1 MSGFSASGA
10 DLSPT
15 RELSRERF
23 ARLFGEVSGK
33 LRCIALA
40 IVGDRTQ
47 ADDLVQEAAVIALGK
62 LDEFTPGTSFGAW
75 MGQIV
80 RYTALNE
87 RRRRMRR
94 DTTPVDPLTMASHE
108 GSSGEDVEMPIG
120 SDGELLADQATFD
133 DDVVRALNTLDQIPR
148 ACVLLRTTMDLGYRE
163 IAELLDIPEGT
174 AMSHVHRARRRLREA
189 LGGSGHAQERHGA
202 GHD

>member
-1 MSGFSASGA
+1 MSGFTASGA
-10 DLSPT
+10 DTSPT

-80 RYTALNE
+80 RYAALNE
-87 RRRRMRR
+87 RRRRMRQ
-94 DTTPVDPLTMASHE
+94 DTTPVDPKDMDAHA
-108 GSSGEDVEMPIG
+108 GAGESPEDCPIDRAG
-120 SDGELLADQATFD
+120 AMDSDQGAFD
-133 DDVVRALNTLDQIPR
+133 DDLVAALNTLDQIPR
-148 ACVLLRTTMDLGYRE
+148 ACILLRTTMELGYKE

-174 AMSHVHRARRRLREA
+174 AMSHVHRARRKLRES
-189 LGGSGHAQERHGA
+189 LGGTARANGRQGA
-202 GHD
+202 GDE

>member
-10 DLSPT
+10 DSSPAQK
-15 RELSRERF
+15 LSRERF

-40 IVGDRTQ
+40 IVGDRSQ

-87 RRRRMRR
+87 RRRRIRR
-94 DTTPVDPLTMASHE
+94 DTTPVDPSDMDSHQ
-108 GSSGEDVEMPIG
+108 GSLVSEVEIPVA
-120 SDGELLADQATFD
+120 SDGALLADQSTFD

-148 ACVLLRTTMDLGYRE
+148 ACILLRTTMDLGYKE
-163 IAELLDIPEGT
+163 ISELLDIPEGT

-189 LGGSGHAQERHGA
+189 LEGTSHAKQRQGV

>member
-1 MSGFSASGA
+1 MSGFTVSGA
-10 DLSPT
+10 DTSPKQ
-15 RELSRERF
+15 ELSRERF
-23 ARLFGEVSGK
+23 VRLFGEVSSK

-80 RYTALNE
+80 RYAALNE

-94 DTTPVDPLTMASHE
+94 DTTPVDPNDMDSHKGATE
-108 GSSGEDVEMPIG
+108 QRFELPI
-120 SDGELLADQATFD
+120 DGKGALQADQSAFD
-133 DDVVRALNTLDQIPR
+133 DDVVRALNSLDQIPR
-148 ACVLLRTTMDLGYRE
+148 ACILLRTTMALGYKE

-174 AMSHVHRARRRLREA
+174 AMSHVHRARRKLREA
-189 LGGSGHAQERHGA
+189 LGGTEHASGHQGVVDE
-202 GHD
+202 